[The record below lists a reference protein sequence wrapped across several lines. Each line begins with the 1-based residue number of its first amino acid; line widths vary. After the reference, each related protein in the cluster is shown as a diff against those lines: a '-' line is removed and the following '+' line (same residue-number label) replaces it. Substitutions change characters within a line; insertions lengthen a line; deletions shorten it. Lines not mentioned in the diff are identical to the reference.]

1 MALQRYAIVFG
12 SSVVNV
18 VEYESEPTT
27 PPPGYEDGH
36 FAIQSDIAGPNWT
49 YENGQLVQPQPIPSP
64 IPIPLSNVTCTP
76 WQFRAE
82 LRARGMFDEVEQ
94 LVAASS
100 IAAQDAF
107 EFATS
112 FDSDNELLLALAAQ
126 LSTPLTPDQV
136 YDMILSASTR
146 VVGLSQ

>member
-1 MALQRYAIVFG
+1 
-12 SSVVNV
+12 
-18 VEYESEPTT
+18 
-27 PPPGYEDGH
+27 
-36 FAIQSDIAGPNWT
+36 
-49 YENGQLVQPQPIPSP
+49 
-64 IPIPLSNVTCTP
+64 
-76 WQFRAE
+76 
-82 LRARGMFDEVEQ
+82 MFDEVEQ